1 MLPLTKAAWQERYVV
16 SIAASIHQDLQVG
29 PKDERRYWS
38 LVKLAKDFD
47 FNLQAQPFTIK
58 LFLENVI
65 RHYSEHSTVVD
76 IINNLTQKETAT
88 GFEFSYYPSRV
99 LMQDYTGVPALVD
112 LAAMRDAIVDEG
124 GDANKVNP
132 ICPVDLVIDHSVI
145 VDKAGSNEALHY
157 NRQCEMERNQE
168 RYQFLKWA
176 QSTFNHLRIVPPGR
190 GICHQVNL
198 EFLAQV
204 VREEDGVLIPDT
216 LIGTDSHTTMINGLG
231 VLGWGAGGIEAEA
244 VMLGQPL
251 SLSMPIVVGVLIE
264 GELPI
269 GTTATDL
276 VLTITQKLRKY
287 GVVGKYIEFYG
298 SGALSLS
305 VADRATIANM
315 APEYG
320 ATCGLFPIDDKVIDY
335 LTLTNRSPELLTRVK
350 SYAKAQK
357 LWADETT
364 SAANYSENITI
375 DLNKIVPCVAGPKRP
390 QDYLALSAIKQTTI
404 DAIALNEGAK
414 HLDDKGQ
421 GSQSFVSGDI
431 AIAAITSCTNTSNP
445 RVMLQAGL
453 LAKAA
458 LERGLSVNPNVKTSL
473 APGSQVVARYLD
485 DTGLQGC
492 LDLLGFHR
500 IGFGCTTC
508 IGNSGPLNDDLESY
522 ISANKLS
529 ASAVLSGNRNFEG
542 RIHPSVK
549 LNWLMSPPLV
559 VAFALVG
566 HTRIDFDNEPL
577 GFDKND
583 IAVYL
588 RDIWPSDQSV
598 TEVMTVI
605 TQESYALSYTNMFEG
620 DDAWE
625 ALDVSNTV
633 CYPWNET
640 STYIAKPPFLDLIA
654 QTNGSEKDRSLVKT
668 NPTSASFQIKSARII
683 AMLGDSITTDHISP
697 AGKISEGSPAGQYLL
712 AKGVTTAQFNSY
724 GARRG
729 HHEVMVRGTFANN
742 RLRNKMVS
750 PQEGGFTRVFGQI
763 DGQIDGADNQ
773 ASVDK
778 GDSQSPSTMSM
789 FEASEIYARVN
800 TPLVVF
806 AGKEYGTG
814 SSRDWAAK
822 GCQLLGI
829 KAVIAESFER
839 IHRSNLVGMGIMPL
853 LLPPTMPM
861 ENLSL
866 RGDETIDVSLASHIS
881 AEDISSNQVL
891 ELVIHKPSNSPN
903 KERVVLPVTLCI
915 NSSLE
920 LSHFLAGGLLPFVA
934 GQLL

>member
-1 MLPLTKAAWQERYVV
+1 MIPPDKLAWQQKYLEHFVQHTPGKPV
-16 SIAASIHQDLQVG
+16 TEQG
-29 PKDERRYWS
+29 YWS

-47 FNLQAQPFTIK
+47 FNLEEQPFIIK
-58 LFLENVI
+58 LFLENVM
-65 RHYSEHSTVVD
+65 RHFTTHSTVVD
-76 IINNLTQKETAT
+76 VINNLTQKEVLT

-112 LAAMRDAIVDEG
+112 LAAMRDAIVKEG
-124 GDANKVNP
+124 GDANNINP

-145 VDKAGSNEALHY
+145 ADKAGSNEALQY

-176 QSTFNHLRIVPPGR
+176 QSSFDNLRIVPPGR

-198 EFLAQV
+198 EYLAQV
-204 VREEDGVLIPDT
+204 VREEEGVLIPDT

-264 GELPI
+264 GELPV

-276 VLTITQKLRKY
+276 VLTITQTLRQY
-287 GVVGKYIEFYG
+287 GVVGKYVEFYG
-298 SGALSLS
+298 TGALSLS
-305 VADRATIANM
+305 VADRATLANM

-320 ATCGLFPIDDKVIDY
+320 ATCGLFPIDEKVIDY
-335 LTLTNRSPELLTRVK
+335 LALTNRPPKLTTRVK
-350 SYAKAQK
+350 RYAQAQQ

-364 SAANYSENITI
+364 CSPIYSENITI

-390 QDYLALSAIKQTTI
+390 QDRLALSAIKQTTLDTI
-404 DAIALNEGAK
+404 ELNEVAK
-414 HLDDKGQ
+414 HAKHKLNTPQ
-421 GSQSFVSGDI
+421 AFVSGDI

-458 LERGLSVNPNVKTSL
+458 LERGLAVNHNVKTSL

-485 DTGLQGC
+485 DTGLQVF
-492 LDLLGFHR
+492 LDQLGFNR

-508 IGNSGPLNDDLESY
+508 IGNSGPLNEDIESH
-522 ISANKLS
+522 IAANKLS

-542 RIHPSVK
+542 RIHPAVK

-566 HTRIDFDNEPL
+566 HTRINFDSEPI
-577 GFDKND
+577 GVDKNG

-588 RDIWPSDQSV
+588 RDIWPSDKVV
-598 TEVMTVI
+598 TEAMSSI
-605 TQESYALSYTNMFEG
+605 TQESYALSYTNMFVG
-620 DDAWE
+620 DEAWE
-625 ALDVSNTV
+625 ALAVSKTV
-633 CYPWNET
+633 CYLWDET
-640 STYIAKPPFLDLIA
+640 STYIAKPPFLDLLA
-654 QTNGSEKDRSLVKT
+654 QKNGSRNEVSLNKT
-668 NPTSASFQIKSARII
+668 NSTLTSFNIKSAHIL
-683 AMLGDSITTDHISP
+683 AVLGDSITTDHISP
-697 AGKISEGSPAGQYLL
+697 AGKISLDSPAGKYLS
-712 AKGVTTAQFNSY
+712 AKGITPAKFNSY

-742 RLRNKMVS
+742 RLQNKMVR
-750 PQEGGFTRVFGQI
+750 PQEGGFTRVFGQV
-763 DGQIDGADNQ
+763 DGNDIQPLISNDISQI
-773 ASVDK
+773 
-778 GDSQSPSTMSM
+778 PSTISI
-789 FEASEIYARVN
+789 FDASEIYGKTN
-800 TPLVVF
+800 TALVVF

-853 LLPPTMPM
+853 QLPPTMPM
-861 ENLSL
+861 ENLRL
-866 RGDETIDVSLASHIS
+866 RGDETIDVLVEPSFNDEHQS
-881 AEDISSNQVL
+881 ANQVL
-891 ELVIHKPSNSPN
+891 KLVIHRSSNSTN
-903 KERVVLPVTLCI
+903 KKHTVLPVTLCI

-920 LSHFLAGGLLPFVA
+920 QRHFFAGGLLPYVWSQF
-934 GQLL
+934 L